1 VDQAG
6 GLHLGGEEMGGRLGF
21 VGWWLQEFE
30 GGGDERRRVA
40 AQRLERGAAAHGGG
54 DLREGG

>member
-30 GGGDERRRVA
+30 GGGDERRRAA
-40 AQRLERGAAAHGGG
+40 AQRLERGAAAQGGG
-54 DLREGG
+54 D